1 MKRERMR
8 SRFHVAPLL
17 LAAGLFLS
25 SCSSQ
30 YGSPIVD
37 LPASAGWQPLP
48 IGAWV
53 LNDGLEARSM
63 AFCPRNACIRQ
74 GFAAVVAFE
83 GAQARGMEQ
92 ALSEKPAEL
101 ARSFARLA
109 AEKASA
115 RAAEQ
120 RRAGKKPPKPKP
132 ENSVTDY
139 ARFDAAG
146 ANGILVTIRAK
157 DAPARQGV
165 TAILYGREND
175 RLVVALA
182 VSDTADAAKHDA
194 EAAWRSR

>member
-1 MKRERMR
+1 MR

-17 LAAGLFLS
+17 LVAGLFLS
-25 SCSSQ
+25 SCSNQ
-30 YGSPIVD
+30 YGAPIVD

-63 AFCPRNACIRQ
+63 AFCPRDACARQ

-83 GAQARGMEQ
+83 GAEGRRMEQ
-92 ALSEKPAEL
+92 ALSEKPAML

-109 AEKASA
+109 AEKAA
-115 RAAEQ
+115 AKAAEQ
-120 RRAGKKPPKPKP
+120 RRAGKKPAKSKPVD
-132 ENSVTDY
+132 SITDY
-139 ARFDAAG
+139 TRFDAAG
-146 ANGILVTIRAK
+146 ANGILVTIRTKEAS
-157 DAPARQGV
+157 ARQGI
-165 TAILYGREND
+165 TAILYGREGD

-182 VSDTADAAKHDA
+182 VSDDAEAAKRDA

>member
-1 MKRERMR
+1 MTDESSAIYVVDEIVTKPGEGRACYTAYMERY
-8 SRFHVAPLL
+8 VP
-17 LAAGLFLS
+17 
-25 SCSSQ
+25 
-30 YGSPIVD
+30 
-37 LPASAGWQPLP
+37 
-48 IGAWV
+48 
-53 LNDGLEARSM
+53 
-63 AFCPRNACIRQ
+63 
-74 GFAAVVAFE
+74 

-132 ENSVTDY
+132 ENSITDY